1 MGDPTR
7 NRTGGRPA
15 VTIHY
20 AQTLDGRI
28 ATRQGQSQWISG
40 ESSLQLAHRL
50 RACHAAVLVG
60 VGTVVA
66 DDPRLTVRL
75 VSGRSPVR
83 VVVDSTLR
91 LPLTANVLTD
101 GAATTVIAT
110 TDRASEARVAEVRR
124 LGAEVLVL
132 GQDAEGRVAL
142 EELLRTMM
150 ARDVA
155 SVLVEGGRAV
165 ITELLRRRLV
175 QRVIVCIAPKILG
188 SGVEAVGELN
198 SRCLADALTFTEVSF
213 TPLGEDLIFD
223 GRLSPAP
230 PQEPPS

>member
-1 MGDPTR
+1 MGGSILDH
-7 NRTGGRPA
+7 NEKRPA

-40 ESSLQLAHRL
+40 EASLQLAHRL
-50 RACHAAVLVG
+50 RASHAAVLVG

-66 DDPRLTVRL
+66 DNPRLTVRL
-75 VSGRSPVR
+75 VPGPSPLR
-83 VVVDSTLR
+83 IVVDSTLR

-101 GAATTVIAT
+101 RAARTIVAT
-110 TDRASEARVAEVRR
+110 TDRAPEERMAEVRR
-124 LGAEVLVL
+124 LGAELLVV

-142 EELLRTMM
+142 EELLR
-150 ARDVA
+150 RLEEQDVT
-155 SVLVEGGRAV
+155 SVLVEGGRSI
-165 ITELLRRRLV
+165 ITTVLYQRLV

-198 SRCLADALTFTEVSF
+198 ARCLDDALTFTEASF

-223 GRLSPAP
+223 GLLRP
-230 PQEPPS
+230 PPTTET